1 MRSWI
6 PKGRK
11 NHPWFTPKLESD
23 REVVNPTRKR
33 KLFALSTDE
42 IVNAVLEIGK
52 LCQSHGV
59 KDIFISSLICRK
71 NNFQNNKVSMINKL
85 LRRACDSLGFHF
97 IYNSSI
103 ARNHLAGDGIH
114 LNYAGTEVLL
124 ENIAFCLNNF
134 LWNKASKNT
143 EPFDQHFSIKHID
156 KGNGNYSKTDRCDTV
171 EHWNELR
178 LKNINKLVIFHLNI
192 NSPSNKF
199 DQLKLIIKNKVD
211 ILVITETK
219 LDSSFPD
226 SHWWL

>member
-1 MRSWI
+1 MKEFISTLYSSDYNGSKEDERDDSSSDEEI
-6 PKGRK
+6 NLLINESSEESQSDSELAIQTRKTRKAPLISESSEEIQTDSEVVNPKRK
-11 NHPWFTPKLESD
+11 KKPPLIYKTPKLESD

-42 IVNAVLEIGK
+42 IINAVLEIGK

-134 LWNKASKNT
+134 L
-143 EPFDQHFSIKHID
+143 
-156 KGNGNYSKTDRCDTV
+156 
-171 EHWNELR
+171 
-178 LKNINKLVIFHLNI
+178 
-192 NSPSNKF
+192 
-199 DQLKLIIKNKVD
+199 
-211 ILVITETK
+211 
-219 LDSSFPD
+219 
-226 SHWWL
+226 